1 MKKTFQFSM
10 ALRKPSGFGTPLKFI
25 LATTAAMWMGSA
37 AAQLAPVSIRQG
49 QELRFRDFFSMPVG
63 PEGLQLSDRLR
74 SAYGQTVRLVGYMVK
89 QERTQAGSFLLSPR
103 PVQMTEHAD
112 GEADD
117 LPPATVLVELDTAQT
132 DWVVP
137 HVRGLVE
144 ISGQLRVG
152 RYEGRDGRISWVRL
166 QLAEDATRGMNAYEL
181 AGYLHAAQHRHY

>member
-1 MKKTFQFSM
+1 MKKTFQWPM

-74 SAYGQTVRLVGYMVK
+74 SADGQTVRLVGYMVK

-152 RYEGRDGRISWVRL
+152 RY
-166 QLAEDATRGMNAYEL
+166 
-181 AGYLHAAQHRHY
+181 

>member
-1 MKKTFQFSM
+1 MKKPFQFSM
-10 ALRKPSGFGTPLKFI
+10 ALLKPHGFGTPLKFI

-37 AAQLAPVSIRQG
+37 AAQLAPGSVRQG
-49 QELRFRDFFSMPVG
+49 QELRFRDFFTMPVG

-74 SAYGQTVRLVGYMVK
+74 QADGQTVRLVGYMV
-89 QERTQAGSFLLSPR
+89 QTERTQAGSFLLSPR

-117 LPPATVLVELDTAQT
+117 LPAATVLVQLDATQA

-152 RYEGRDGRISWVRL
+152 RYEGRDGRVSWVRL
-166 QLAEDATRGMNAYEL
+166 QLAEQATRGMNAYEL
-181 AGYLHAAQHRHY
+181 AGYLHAAQHRHP

>member
-1 MKKTFQFSM
+1 MKKTFQWPM
-10 ALRKPSGFGTPLKFI
+10 ALRKSSGFGTPLKFI

-74 SAYGQTVRLVGYMVK
+74 SADGQTVRLVGYMV
-89 QERTQAGSFLLSPR
+89 QTERTQAGSFLLSPR

-152 RYEGRDGRISWVRL
+152 RFEGRDGRISWVRL

-181 AGYLHAAQHRHY
+181 AGYLHAAQHRH